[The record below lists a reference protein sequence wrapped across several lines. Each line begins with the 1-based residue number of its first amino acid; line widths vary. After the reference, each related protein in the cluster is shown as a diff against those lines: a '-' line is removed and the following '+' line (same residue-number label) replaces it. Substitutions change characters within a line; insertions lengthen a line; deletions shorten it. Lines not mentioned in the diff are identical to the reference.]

1 MSVFWGSGA
10 MGTQNGKSTQ
20 NEKVTGSN
28 HTVVLGLALV
38 PNVIPS
44 VPVRVES
51 DICRDEN

>member
-1 MSVFWGSGA
+1 

-20 NEKVTGSN
+20 NGKVPGSN
-28 HTVVLGLALV
+28 HTVALSLALV
-38 PNVIPS
+38 PNVITS

>member
-1 MSVFWGSGA
+1 

-38 PNVIPS
+38 PNVITS